1 MLANKAS
8 QGLLYSCPPLG
19 GASSIFKTEQTQSL
33 FSLLLPL
40 LQPIVREVQL
50 YRTRP
55 RVLIGQQT
63 TPVTSFST
71 YSSASPRKDSAWCKG
86 NNC

>member
-19 GASSIFKTEQTQSL
+19 GASSIFETEQTQSL
-33 FSLLLPL
+33 FSASSLP
-40 LQPIVREVQL
+40 QPTVREVQL

-71 YSSASPRKDSAWCKG
+71 YSPASPRKDSAWCKG

>member
-19 GASSIFKTEQTQSL
+19 GASSIFNEQTQGL

-40 LQPIVREVQL
+40 PQPIVREVQL

-55 RVLIGQQT
+55 RVLIDQQT